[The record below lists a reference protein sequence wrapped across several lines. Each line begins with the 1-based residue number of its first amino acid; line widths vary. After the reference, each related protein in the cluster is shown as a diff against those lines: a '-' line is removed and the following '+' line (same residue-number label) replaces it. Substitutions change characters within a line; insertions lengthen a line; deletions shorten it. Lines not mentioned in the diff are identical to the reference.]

1 MIAKFRAKRAKDA
14 SDGPRTS
21 LNTSGVRAG
30 KASSTSSSR
39 APPSTTG
46 PAPKR
51 AKTTNGATAS
61 GSGKVGGKIK
71 GAGGKKRAVPAPNPA
86 AGQKRKAASE
96 DEPEDEEP
104 RYSQTHVDDINK
116 YEDVDDW
123 EPLVESVDTIVNNER
138 GNLLVYLTM

>member
-1 MIAKFRAKRAKDA
+1 MISKFIAKRNKD

-51 AKTTNGATAS
+51 VKTLNGATAS
-61 GSGKVGGKIK
+61 GPGKVGGKIK
-71 GAGGKKRAVPAPNPA
+71 GGGGRTRADPA
-86 AGQKRKAASE
+86 AGNKRKAASE
-96 DEPEDEEP
+96 DEPEEEEP

-116 YEDVDDW
+116 YEDIDDW
-123 EPLVESVDTIVNNER
+123 EPLVESVDTIVNNEQ
-138 GNLLVYLTM
+138 GHLLVYLTM